1 MNKGPEELLI
11 AFLSTKK
18 ASQKNVP
25 KKKQKERGWDEG
37 NDFALGKGYD

>member
-25 KKKQKERGWDEG
+25 TKQKERGWDEG
-37 NDFALGKGYD
+37 NDFVLGKGND

>member
-25 KKKQKERGWDEG
+25 KKNRR
-37 NDFALGKGYD
+37 KGDGMREMILS